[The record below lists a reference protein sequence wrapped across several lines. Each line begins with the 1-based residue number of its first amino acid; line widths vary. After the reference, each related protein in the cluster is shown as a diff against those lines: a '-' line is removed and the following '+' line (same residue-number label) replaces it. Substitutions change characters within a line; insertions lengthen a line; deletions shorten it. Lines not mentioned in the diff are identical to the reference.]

1 MKTLLLTA
9 VLGLTL
15 VATSAHAGVNTEET
29 SVWKRSAAQTQS
41 AEKSTATDAAVWKRI
56 RFSKVDV
63 TKEEA
68 PKKVW
73 KRIRF

>member
-1 MKTLLLTA
+1 MKTLLLTS

-15 VATSAHAGVNTEET
+15 VATSASAALNTEQT
-29 SVWKRSAAQTQS
+29 SIWKRSASTVES
-41 AEKSTATDAAVWKRI
+41 TEKSTDSDAKVWKRI
-56 RFSKVDV
+56 RFAKVDV

>member
-1 MKTLLLTA
+1 MKTLLLSS

-15 VATSAHAGVNTEET
+15 VATSASAAVNTEQT
-29 SVWKRSAAQTQS
+29 SIWKRSTAQTET
-41 AEKSTATDAAVWKRI
+41 AEKSTESNAQVWKRV
-56 RFSKVDV
+56 RFAKVDV

-73 KRIRF
+73 KRVRF

>member
-1 MKTLLLTA
+1 MKALLLSS

-15 VATSAHAGVNTEET
+15 VAASASAAVNTEQT
-29 SVWKRSAAQTQS
+29 SIWKRSAAPAET
-41 AEKSTATDAAVWKRI
+41 AEKSTDTDGKVWKRI
-56 RFSKVDV
+56 RFAKVDV